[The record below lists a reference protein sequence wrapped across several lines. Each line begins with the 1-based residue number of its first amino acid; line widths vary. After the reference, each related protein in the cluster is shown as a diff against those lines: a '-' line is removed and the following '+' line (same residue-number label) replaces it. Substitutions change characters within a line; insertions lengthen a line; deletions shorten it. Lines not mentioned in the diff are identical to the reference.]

1 MIFQIKS
8 RNKDTEFI
16 SGSKVFMTGE
26 PNFIDNNFPM
36 RREIV
41 DLEKGI
47 FQYRTGFKPIE
58 VETNPAFSNASD
70 KELEKKN
77 KDKYEKIAKSLRE
90 FILKS
95 HPQAEN
101 DQSGSFWNTS
111 RTNLRID
118 TNTLVT
124 KFFDTDT
131 VEDAIRYLA
140 IIGGGFP
147 QVSLTEDLAFEN
159 QNKFYITS
167 KEDFISKEIKAKFGG
182 TRKAFVHLNTLL
194 EEKGKSDLVYF
205 AYLIPALK
213 SNGFTFNTS
222 NERLEESFM
231 EYISG
236 DLTKV
241 DKKKPAND
249 FITLYDLYES
259 DKEEFIGQSIIE
271 AGIHFG
277 LIYKQK
283 GAGGNYVNG
292 LTHNQLGG
300 KVKEIYKKL
309 VKPENTEEFKE
320 LIEKTKEYLNK

>member
-26 PNFIDNNFPM
+26 PPFIDNTFPM
-36 RREIV
+36 RREVV
-41 DLEKGI
+41 DLEKGK
-47 FQYRTGFKPIE
+47 FQYRTGFKTVE
-58 VETNPAFSNASD
+58 VETNPAFSNASN

-77 KDKYEKIAKSLRE
+77 KENYEKVAKELRE
-90 FILKS
+90 FIIKS
-95 HPQAEN
+95 HPQAAD
-101 DQSGSFWNTS
+101 DQNSSFWNTS

-118 TNTLVT
+118 TNVLVT
-124 KFFDTDT
+124 KFFDTET
-131 VEDAIRYLA
+131 IEGALLYLN

-167 KEDFISKEIKAKFGG
+167 KEDYISKEIKAKFGG
-182 TRKAFVHLNTLL
+182 TRKAFVNLNTLL

-213 SNGFTFNTS
+213 TNGFTFNTS
-222 NERLEESFM
+222 KERLEESFM
-231 EYISG
+231 EFISG
-236 DLTKV
+236 DLNKL

-249 FITLYDLYES
+249 FITLYETYETNK
-259 DKEEFIGQSIIE
+259 DEFIGQAIIE
-271 AGIHFG
+271 AAIHFG
-277 LIYKQK
+277 VIYKTK
-283 GAGGNYVNG
+283 GAGSNFVNS

-300 KVKEIYKKL
+300 KVKEIYKTL
-309 VKPENTEEFKE
+309 NRPENTEEFKE